1 MAGTNT
7 LTKLA
12 PVLYS
17 AAQEVSNEPFGVVDS
32 IFTQFDNKGV
42 AKGDKVKVPVAPT
55 RSGDDFTPSNAT
67 PTGAGATA
75 DAVEVEITKSRKVNW
90 NLTGEQQ
97 RSLENGG
104 INQEWIRQLVA
115 QGMRTLR
122 NEAEADAVKAVHYG
136 ASRAVG
142 TAGTT
147 PFASDLSGLVAVR
160 KVLRDNGAPM
170 ADLQFVCDSASEV
183 NLLNLGIIQQAYAAG
198 SDAER
203 RQGRIARQ
211 FGFRIGQSAG
221 ITEHDSGE
229 ASSYLVDQADLA
241 IGDTSITIDTGSEKI
256 EIGDVFD
263 VGGGN
268 KYVVQDVDTEA
279 QTSVRLLTVGRPG
292 VRTAYSDN
300 TAITFTGDFTP
311 NLAFERNAIVG
322 IMRPP
327 IIPANPTINQ
337 MVISDGMGMSYLLL
351 DIAQYGQR
359 TWELHLAWGFKAVQP
374 EHIALLMG

>member
-1 MAGTNT
+1 MANT
-7 LTKLA
+7 LTNLA

-17 AAQEVSNEPFGVVDS
+17 AAQEVSAEPFGVVDS

-55 RSGDDFTPSNAT
+55 RSGSDFTPSNT
-67 PTGAGATA
+67 TTTGADATA
-75 DAVEVEITKSRKVNW
+75 DAVEVEISKSRKVSW
-90 NLTGEQQ
+90 HLTGEQQ

-104 INQEWIRQLVA
+104 TNQEWIRQMVA

-122 NEAEADAVKAVHYG
+122 NEAESDAAQAVHFG

-147 PFASDLSGLVAVR
+147 PFASDLTLMTSAR
-160 KVLRDNGAPM
+160 KILRDNGAPM
-170 ADLQFVCDSASEV
+170 ADLQMVVDTSAEM

-198 SDAER
+198 SDEER
-203 RQGRIARQ
+203 RQGRVARQ

-221 ITEHDSGE
+221 ISEFTAGTYTTGQTATVAKGGVDLDTVTFSAGQFIPGDIVEVADVPGAYVLLATDSG
-229 ASSYLVDQADLA
+229 ADTL
-241 IGDTSITIDTGSEKI
+241 SI
-256 EIGDVFD
+256 
-263 VGGGN
+263 N
-268 KYVVQDVDTEA
+268 
-279 QTSVRLLTVGRPG
+279 RPG
-292 VRTAYSDN
+292 FLAAKTTGALTS
-300 TAITFTGDFTP
+300 FGDFTP

-327 IIPANPTINQ
+327 LVPANPTINQ
-337 MVISDGMGMSYLLL
+337 MVISDGMGMSYLML

-374 EHIALLMG
+374 EHIALIVG

>member
-32 IFTQFDNKGV
+32 IYTQFDNKGV

-55 RSGDDFTPSNAT
+55 RAGDDFTPSNAT

-104 INQEWIRQLVA
+104 TDQEWIRQLLM

-122 NEAEADAVKAVHYG
+122 NEAEADAVRAVHLG

-142 TAGTT
+142 TAGVT
-147 PFASDLSGLVAVR
+147 PFASDLSGLVAAR
-160 KVLRDNGAPM
+160 KILRDNGAPM
-170 ADLQFVCDSASEV
+170 ADLQFVCDTAAEV

-198 SDAER
+198 SDEER

-221 ITEHDSGE
+221 ISEFDAGE
-229 ASSYLVDQADLA
+229 YNTGQTATVAKGGVDLA
-241 IGDTSITIDTGSEKI
+241 TVTFGENDLIPGDIIQVADVPGAYVLGATDHTANTLSI
-256 EIGDVFD
+256 
-263 VGGGN
+263 N
-268 KYVVQDVDTEA
+268 
-279 QTSVRLLTVGRPG
+279 RPG
-292 VRTAYSDN
+292 FLDAKT
-300 TAITFTGDFTP
+300 TGALTSFSDFTP
-311 NLAFERNAIVG
+311 NLAFERNAVVG

-359 TWELHLAWGFKAVQP
+359 TWEIHLAWGFKAVQP
-374 EHIALLMG
+374 EHIAILAG